1 MPFNAGA
8 MPLGD
13 VPSMMFSSLPCGVKG
28 NRQVLDETMIILIL
42 TDFDAV
48 ENQQEWTLSD
58 QAQQSPIFD
67 LS

>member
-1 MPFNAGA
+1 
-8 MPLGD
+8 
-13 VPSMMFSSLPCGVKG
+13 
-28 NRQVLDETMIILIL
+28 MIILIL